1 MATGVTPGTDTLAE
15 ASGSARRTERK
26 TARVFFLINC
36 HHTQSDVKDAANWPN
51 VRTNIST
58 HAPTDGTYPQPF
70 KGVNPATFEDSSSD
84 WLEHLDGG
92 SNHEKAPL
100 TIMFIN

>member
-1 MATGVTPGTDTLAE
+1 MATGVIPGTDTLAE

-36 HHTQSDVKDAANWPN
+36 HHTSDVKDAANWPN
-51 VRTNIST
+51 VRTNVST
-58 HAPTDGTYPQPF
+58 HASTDGTYLQPF

-84 WLEHLDGG
+84 WLELLDGG

-100 TIMFIN
+100 TIVFIN